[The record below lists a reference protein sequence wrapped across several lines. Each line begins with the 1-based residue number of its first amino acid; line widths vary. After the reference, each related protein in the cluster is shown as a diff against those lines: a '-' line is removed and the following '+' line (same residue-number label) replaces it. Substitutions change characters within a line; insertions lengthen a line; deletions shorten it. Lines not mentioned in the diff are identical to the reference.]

1 MMFLESLKRAERFAS
16 NDRRGRSMQNRENG
30 VNQSAAHLLALDT
43 PQLTVVAK
51 LTYRKNVL
59 KHLDNG
65 REKGYYC
72 STKRDVR

>member
-1 MMFLESLKRAERFAS
+1 MRFLESLKRAERFAS
-16 NDRRGRSMQNRENG
+16 NDRRGRSMQNGENG
-30 VNQSAAHLLALDT
+30 VNQSAARLYALDIF
-43 PQLTVVAK
+43 PLTVVAK

-72 STKRDVR
+72 GTKRDVR